1 MTNQNRLKRGNQKLA
16 KHIAIFDLPSV
27 KTCPNCAQ
35 CAKTCYARKSER
47 RFPAVSK
54 WRNDNYRIA
63 KLSPNLFTDLIID
76 QIKRQKIEFVRI
88 HSSGDFFSQA
98 YIDRWALIARE
109 CPDTR
114 FFAYTKT
121 LELFDFRAFKALKN
135 TALVNSILPDGRV
148 NYGSPEFC
156 REAVKKYTA
165 FVCPA
170 TQGKPVR
177 CGIDCHMCIYPR
189 RYPIVF
195 VKH

>member
-1 MTNQNRLKRGNQKLA
+1 MINKNRLKRGNQKLA

-47 RFPAVSK
+47 RFPVVSK

-63 KLSPNLFTDLIID
+63 KLSPALLHDLIID
-76 QIKRQKIEFVRI
+76 QVKRQKIRFVRI

-135 TALVNSILPDGRV
+135 TALVNSILPDGQI
-148 NYGSPEFC
+148 NFGSAEFC
-156 REAVKKYTA
+156 QAMRKKYGAYT
-165 FVCPA
+165 CPA
-170 TQGKPVR
+170 TLGKPVR
-177 CGIDCHMCIYPR
+177 CGVDCSHCFYPCR
-189 RYPIVF
+189 RPVVF